1 MLSTIKSLLQATQH
15 TIVQRIKSPTIITFI
30 ISWVI
35 CNWQP
40 LLYFMFL
47 EGNIDTK
54 IQKALEFKNIYDQ
67 LIYPIIISII
77 YIICLP
83 YINLALSKL
92 LNKHR
97 IYFLRKFEDNCFV
110 LHEQERKVIARKIEL
125 EQLEGDLKNK
135 KNTNNEI
142 DRLEKLL
149 KQKDKEISNINIQR
163 ETDRNNFEITLHAER
178 RNMQNHISSIE
189 NELKTSQQL
198 NKELNKQINFFT
210 NKEIEN
216 IEITEKSN
224 KELRNFN
231 IRIKQLESEKKSLE
245 EVIIH
250 LQEEIKTQRLMQE
263 GIKTQR
269 LIANELKNNIDRKI
283 RKLEIDK

>member
-110 LHEQERKVIARKIEL
+110 LHEQERKVIERKIEL

-163 ETDRNNFEITLHAER
+163 ETDRNNFETTLHAER

-250 LQEEIKTQRLMQE
+250 LQEEIKTQRL
-263 GIKTQR
+263 
-269 LIANELKNNIDRKI
+269 IANQLKNNIDRKI
-283 RKLEIDK
+283 KKLEIDK

>member
-163 ETDRNNFEITLHAER
+163 ETDRNNFETTLHAER

-250 LQEEIKTQRLMQE
+250 LQEEIKTQRL
-263 GIKTQR
+263 
-269 LIANELKNNIDRKI
+269 IANELKNDIDRKI

>member
-1 MLSTIKSLLQATQH
+1 
-15 TIVQRIKSPTIITFI
+15 
-30 ISWVI
+30 
-35 CNWQP
+35 
-40 LLYFMFL
+40 MFL

-110 LHEQERKVIARKIEL
+110 LHEQERKVIERKIEL

-163 ETDRNNFEITLHAER
+163 ETDRNNFETTLHAER

-250 LQEEIKTQRLMQE
+250 LQEEIKTQRL
-263 GIKTQR
+263 
-269 LIANELKNNIDRKI
+269 IANQLKNNIDRKI
-283 RKLEIDK
+283 KKLEIDK